1 MNIPSSILLVSAM
14 VVVFLAIACASGR
27 PMPAAEGT
35 PDIGATVEA
44 GISATVVAKAIEAG
58 VNATMSVPSSQT
70 VNPGA
75 AIATTTAKIFD
86 TTKSSPTAPSSAT
99 SMSALIDTKIAFSSD
114 LHLAPS
120 LSRPGD
126 REIYVMNSDGTG
138 QTRLTKN
145 AAMDTNPSWSPDGTK
160 IAFSSEG
167 FLTTGRRSG
176 RTDIYVM
183 NSDGGD
189 LTRITYLTE
198 SAGGPSW
205 SPDGTKIAFTY
216 GDLDT
221 AIYVMNADG
230 TSPTRLTSAAF
241 LTGSPSWS
249 PDGAKIAFSS
259 VANSDSEIFVINPD
273 GTGLI
278 NLTNSLGMDFSPSWS
293 PDGTKIVFTADRY
306 GGRQIYVINADGNE
320 QTRLTNDPVVP
331 WSPSWPPDGTKIAF
345 DAYHPPP
352 NPKYM
357 KDIFV
362 MNADG
367 TGKTR
372 LTKGRSPSW
381 SPFTR

>member
-1 MNIPSSILLVSAM
+1 
-14 VVVFLAIACASGR
+14 
-27 PMPAAEGT
+27 MPH
-35 PDIGATVEA
+35 
-44 GISATVVAKAIEAG
+44 SKA
-58 VNATMSVPSSQT
+58 
-70 VNPGA
+70 
-75 AIATTTAKIFD
+75 
-86 TTKSSPTAPSSAT
+86 PTAPSSAT

-205 SPDGTKIAFTY
+205 SPDGTKIAF
-216 GDLDT
+216 
-221 AIYVMNADG
+221 
-230 TSPTRLTSAAF
+230 
-241 LTGSPSWS
+241 
-249 PDGAKIAFSS
+249 
-259 VANSDSEIFVINPD
+259 
-273 GTGLI
+273 
-278 NLTNSLGMDFSPSWS
+278 
-293 PDGTKIVFTADRY
+293 
-306 GGRQIYVINADGNE
+306 
-320 QTRLTNDPVVP
+320 
-331 WSPSWPPDGTKIAF
+331 